1 MFDEGDDDLDK
12 ILGGAEFDIDEDMES
27 PPHLDDECDRINMGV
42 GKAPTTDAAGTDG
55 LATKKGRCW
64 ELRGEGPCQAPSLT
78 CSNTVSQACK
88 NYSPRGS

>member
-1 MFDEGDDDLDK
+1 MSSSIYIQFCSHQDLIK
-12 ILGGAEFDIDEDMES
+12 VVITFVNES
-27 PPHLDDECDRINMGV
+27 DSINTGV
-42 GKAPTTDAAGTDG
+42 GKAPTIDASSTDG
-55 LATKKGRCW
+55 LATEEGSSW